1 MASVKL
7 KHTLGNGT
15 ILHSPAAN
23 PSSDV
28 TLKLPSTT
36 GTAGQVLK
44 VASANHS
51 STNAELEFGAAGA
64 SGKILQVVSTTKTDH
79 FSMAS
84 DTSTEITGLNVSITP
99 SASTS
104 KIYLMVNVGFGT
116 AANTYVAFNLK
127 RDSTLICVTTA
138 VSGDSRRQSTAS
150 GHVNGTSF
158 TENAAFNF
166 LDTPNTT
173 SAISYKVFTSS
184 LYASRSININRTN
197 ATSDEL
203 YNQGVT
209 STITAMEVA
218 A

>member
-1 MASVKL
+1 MSRIIVDAVRNS
-7 KHTLGNGT
+7 
-15 ILHSPAAN
+15 SA
-23 PSSDV
+23 SSDGITLASDGSV
-28 TLKLPSTT
+28 TLPGNATCS
-36 GTAGQVLK
+36 GTATG
-44 VASANHS
+44 
-51 STNAELEFGAAGA
+51 FGG
-64 SGKILQVVSTTKTDH
+64 GKLLQVVSTTKTDH

-104 KIYLMVNVGFGT
+104 KIYLMCNIGFGA

-138 VSGDSRRQSTAS
+138 VSGDSRRQSTAG
-150 GHVNGTSF
+150 GHVLDSYYIKNSL
-158 TENAAFNF
+158 FNF

-197 ATSDEL
+197 STSDEL